1 VLKFISESIEII
13 KVKQGMGYIIRRMRD
28 EDITQ
33 VLEIDREAFPSQ
45 WPHPTYTSIRQ
56 ELRNRLACYIV
67 AAQPMDP
74 KIEDAKQD
82 DDDKRLW
89 HRILRIKYLFGKNRL
104 SGKHKTPP
112 YNDYIV
118 GMAGFWTMVDEAH
131 IITVATRNTHQRQG
145 IGELLLISI
154 VDVAAQS
161 KANIV
166 TLEVRVSNKPAQ
178 ALYEKYGFQKVGL
191 RRRYY
196 TDNGEDA
203 LIMTIEDINSALFQS
218 GFQQLKEAH
227 HPKRAEL
234 YT

>member
-1 VLKFISESIEII
+1 
-13 KVKQGMGYIIRRMRD
+13 MGYIIRRMQ
-28 EDITQ
+28 DIDIPQ

-45 WPHPTYTSIRQ
+45 WPHPTYTSIKQ

-67 AAQPMDP
+67 ATQPMGTKP
-74 KIEDAKQD
+74 EDAKEVNGD
-82 DDDKRLW
+82 TGFW
-89 HRILRIKYLFGKNRL
+89 HRLLHLKHRFYSNRFL
-104 SGKHKTPP
+104 GEVNPSPS
-112 YNDYIV
+112 NDYIV

-145 IGELLLISI
+145 IGELLLISAI
-154 VDVAAQS
+154 DVAVQS
-161 KANIV
+161 KAKII

-178 ALYEKYGFQKVGL
+178 ALYEKYCFQKVGL

-203 LIMTIEDINSALFQS
+203 SIMTIEDINSTLFQS
-218 GFQQLKEAH
+218 QFQQLKEAH
-227 HPKRAEL
+227 RQKRAEL